1 MTATGPYASLTKF
14 SDAVAEAEALKSSAD
29 TTAELRTE
37 FAGEFAESQR
47 DAWMQDL
54 GGQSL
59 AAFTAATPVEK
70 MTAEQVLA
78 VITVLFQ
85 TVAMMGPGAAHQ

>member
-1 MTATGPYASLTKF
+1 MGF
-14 SDAVAEAEALKSSAD
+14 
-29 TTAELRTE
+29 R
-37 FAGEFAESQR
+37 R
-47 DAWMQDL
+47 DAWIQDL
-54 GGQSL
+54 GDRSL